1 MKYNS
6 KQIKEMAITL
16 WNARD
21 NNDDRFFDFVFTVS
35 EKTNKSPGEVIN
47 YIREMGPNN
56 ND

>member
-35 EKTNKSPGEVIN
+35 EKNK
-47 YIREMGPNN
+47 
-56 ND
+56 